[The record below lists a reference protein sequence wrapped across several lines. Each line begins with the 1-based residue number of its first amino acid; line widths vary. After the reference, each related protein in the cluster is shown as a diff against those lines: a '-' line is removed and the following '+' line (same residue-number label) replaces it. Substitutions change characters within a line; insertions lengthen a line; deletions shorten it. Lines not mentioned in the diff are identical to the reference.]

1 MRDKTR
7 CFRSGLSR
15 SHSEIKKQRL
25 RAISL
30 RRVGYFIAI
39 LNFILALM
47 EHRSRAREV
56 LLDIKNL
63 LAHAHNWLPESRDCV
78 EIAFN
83 SRRVNWLNKHLYLTA
98 KMMIK
103 KTYYS
108 LRLYNYY

>member
-1 MRDKTR
+1 MIIVSVAIIILGYWSGRRVAASAASRFMRDKTR

-47 EHRSRAREV
+47 EHRSRMREV
-56 LLDIKNL
+56 SLDIKNL
-63 LAHAHNWLPESRDCV
+63 LAHAHNWLPR
-78 EIAFN
+78 EI
-83 SRRVNWLNKHLYLTA
+83 V
-98 KMMIK
+98 
-103 KTYYS
+103 
-108 LRLYNYY
+108 